1 MKFLMTALIAL
12 TPALSFAGETCENYA
27 KYFAIQDY
35 KKNVGDVQGSDGM
48 QYESEMISVDT
59 YPDGDEYLY
68 TVSISENNEDGEY
81 WTVSYELL
89 LQHNKT
95 TNKCSLL
102 KLKSEAVE
110 D

>member
-12 TPALSFAGETCENYA
+12 APAFAFAGETCENYA
-27 KYFAIQDY
+27 KYFAIRDY

-48 QYESEMISVDT
+48 QIESEMISVGT

-68 TVSISENNEDGEY
+68 TVSISENNEDGDY
-81 WTVSYELL
+81 WTVNYEITLEHKKAA
-89 LQHNKT
+89 Q
-95 TNKCSLL
+95 KCTLL